1 MGDCGHRALQQP
13 SGAGAKYVQWTRRA
27 GKLHFS
33 IPIERRLHRWKPVST
48 LFDSQL
54 TYMFRHPRQC
64 SRSYS
69 NISYVGAHNSYS
81 VQAGSLAANQN
92 YDVTTQLDN
101 GIRLLQGQGHLNN
114 GDIHLC
120 HSSCLL
126 LDAGTMTDYLGKVRS
141 WLDANPNEV
150 ITILWVNSGGIPVS
164 QWAQSYTA
172 VGLDALSYTPASV
185 PVAYSAWPTLQELIS
200 SGKRVVNFMDYGAD
214 YSAVPYILDH
224 FAHFW
229 ENPYDQ
235 TDDSFPCTIDRGTAE
250 TPMYMINRECL
261 YRVHV
266 DLSCSL
272 TVQRR
277 LPRQEYDLLR
287 SADPGTRHFPSG
299 RSECSQRICL
309 AR

>member
-1 MGDCGHRALQQP
+1 
-13 SGAGAKYVQWTRRA
+13 
-27 GKLHFS
+27 
-33 IPIERRLHRWKPVST
+33 
-48 LFDSQL
+48 
-54 TYMFRHPRQC
+54 MFRHPRQC

-235 TDDSFPCTIDRGTAE
+235 TDDSFPCTIDRGSAE

-261 YRVHV
+261 LCTRL
-266 DLSCSL
+266 DLSC
-272 TVQRR
+272 
-277 LPRQEYDLLR
+277 
-287 SADPGTRHFPSG
+287 
-299 RSECSQRICL
+299 
-309 AR
+309 